1 VKVSVIIPHYDD
13 LDNLSVCL
21 DMLDRQTISR
31 EEFEIIVAD
40 NMSTCGLGAVEAVAA
55 GRARVILA
63 AERGAGPARN
73 TAAAAAR
80 TDALAF
86 VDSDCR
92 PAPEWLREGLAA
104 LESHPIVGG
113 PVIIEPRDASRIS
126 DIEAFDMVFGFDA
139 RTYLEKHG
147 FIGSGNLFV
156 RRSVFEQV
164 GGFRKGVAEDVEW
177 SHRAVS
183 HGFSLHHASGAVV
196 GHPARRDWSELVRK
210 WEKQTREGYLLM
222 REKRLGLLRWVGRS
236 WLLPLS
242 PIPHILKVL
251 RSKRLVSSH
260 DRRRAITVL
269 FRIRFYRFREAHRV
283 LLNRSLNEMGKDAG
297 LVSSK

>member
-1 VKVSVIIPHYDD
+1 VKISVIIPHYDD

-31 EEFEIIVAD
+31 EAFEIIVAD
-40 NMSTCGLGAVEAVAA
+40 NMSKCGLEAVEAVAA

-63 AERGAGPARN
+63 SERGAGPARN

-80 TDALAF
+80 ADALAF
-86 VDSDCR
+86 IDSDCR
-92 PAPEWLREGLAA
+92 PTPEWLREGLAA
-104 LESHPIVGG
+104 LAAHPIAGG
-113 PVIIEPRDASRIS
+113 PVIIEPKDANRIS

-164 GGFRKGVAEDVEW
+164 GGFRSGVAEDVEW

-183 HGFSLHHASGAVV
+183 RGFPLHHAPGAVV

-210 WEKQTREGYLLM
+210 WDKQTREGYLLM
-222 REKRLGLLRWVGRS
+222 REKRLGLARWLVRS

-242 PIPHILKVL
+242 PFPHIVKVL
-251 RSKRLVSSH
+251 RSKRLLSSH
-260 DRRRAITVL
+260 DRRRAIGVL
-269 FRIRFYRFREAHRV
+269 FRIRFYRFCEAHRV
-283 LLNRSLNEMGKDAG
+283 MVNRSINAVGKDAG
-297 LVSSK
+297 LISSK